1 MFHVKQNSLDSDNLQ
16 DLSCILHMLQ
26 LSYPY
31 PFPSLGRG
39 LRGGVVG
46 GVVKWFMFHV
56 KHFLRCFLKN
66 SQLELWL
73 WLVRLGR

>member
-1 MFHVKQNSLDSDNLQ
+1 MFHVKQNSLDSFNLQ
-16 DLSCILHMLQ
+16 GFVFIKYIRCG
-26 LSYPY
+26 YFVPY

-39 LRGGVVG
+39 LRGGVV
-46 GVVKWFMFHV
+46 KWFTFHV